1 MNYQPA
7 NYQPARQRGSV
18 LMVAMIMIFM
28 LSILGVSSMRGASLE
43 GQLASNAVHKEIT
56 FQAAESASDAVL
68 AIEGKLESVI
78 CSDTD
83 ESIDQNE
90 LGQSTEQVTG
100 SVLAYGGQTA
110 AMGYSLGGPI
120 GARRFVV
127 TGTSSLPDVS
137 TSTTIAQGVVL
148 IGAAD
153 ASGAC

>member
-1 MNYQPA
+1 MNNRPT
-7 NYQPARQRGSV
+7 RQRGSV

-56 FQAAESASDAVL
+56 FQAAESASDAIL

-78 CSDTD
+78 CN
-83 ESIDQNE
+83 EAGENIDQNA
-90 LGQSTEQVTG
+90 LGQSSEQVTG
-100 SVLAYGGQTA
+100 SVLEYGGRTA

-127 TGTSSLPDVS
+127 TGTSSLPDVN
-137 TSTTIAQGVVL
+137 TSTTIAQGVLL

-153 ASGAC
+153 PSGDC

>member
-1 MNYQPA
+1 MKTASLKKQS
-7 NYQPARQRGSV
+7 GSV

-28 LSILGVSSMRGASLE
+28 LSILGASSMRGASLE

-68 AIEGKLESVI
+68 AIEGKLESII

-83 ESIDQNE
+83 ENISQNT
-90 LGQSTEQVTG
+90 LGQSSDQVTG
-100 SVLAYGGQTA
+100 SVLEYGGRAA
-110 AMGYSLGGPI
+110 AMGYSLGGPV

-127 TGTSSLPDVS
+127 TGTSSLPGVH
-137 TSTTIAQGVVL
+137 TSTTIVQGVLL

-153 ASGAC
+153 SSGAC